1 MTTKV
6 QGIKMNKE
14 NISICSKCGKK
25 IFLTK
30 NKENKIFKPKICAEC
45 FVFDKTIVQKF
56 CFIFAILGF
65 VFGLMSFLPLSQ
77 KIQLIISI
85 VMFCLSFILLICL
98 FILKIISKKIEIE
111 I

>member
-45 FVFDKTIVQKF
+45 FVFNQKIIQKF
-56 CFIFAILGF
+56 CVIFAFLGII
-65 VFGLMSFLPLSQ
+65 FGFISFFPLSQ
-77 KIQLIISI
+77 KIQLIVSI
-85 VMFCLSFILLICL
+85 VMFCISFILLVFL